1 MKACSAPLRNHSS
14 PVTTSGGWNTV
25 ASSGTGIRSAMV
37 MIRPFWSR
45 GCHRPST
52 SRPTTA
58 PAIGAAISSP
68 PYRAWPASAA

>member
-1 MKACSAPLRNHSS
+1 
-14 PVTTSGGWNTV
+14 
-25 ASSGTGIRSAMV
+25 